1 MYFPVSQFQEASGVL
16 RDWVV
21 RTTGDP
27 LALAPAVREAIWSL
41 DKDLPISRVQTMEQ
55 VHSMNIAPQRFR
67 LLVIGLFALLSL
79 MLATAGLYGVTSYS
93 VALRSREIGIRMALG
108 ARPRDVLARTMAQGM
123 SPVILGIVI
132 GIFAG
137 LGVTRLMSALLHG
150 VSATYPAAYAG
161 AAALLATVALVAC
174 YVAARRAI
182 GLDPML
188 ALRRE

>member
-1 MYFPVSQFQEASGVL
+1 ML

-108 ARPRDVLARTMAQGM
+108 ADRASVLSLVMREVSVMLLWGLTIGLLLALILTRSLAHLSYRVDITDPVAMATAAFVLASVALAAAAVPSVRA
-123 SPVILGIVI
+123 LGI
-132 GIFAG
+132 
-137 LGVTRLMSALLHG
+137 SP
-150 VSATYPAAYAG
+150 SK
-161 AAALLATVALVAC
+161 
-174 YVAARRAI
+174 
-182 GLDPML
+182 
-188 ALRRE
+188 ALRYS